1 MYCRKCG
8 KELSDDAN
16 FCPNCAEKT
25 AEYSNPIFGKKEDFV
40 DDGRKS
46 KLAAGLLGILLGGL
60 GIHNFYLGYN
70 GKGVAQILLTFLVC
84 GTGYIWGFIEGIMI
98 LVGSIN
104 RDANGNSLKQD
115 C

>member
-1 MYCRKCG
+1 MYCPKCG
-8 KELSDDAN
+8 EELNNDAN
-16 FCPNCAEKT
+16 FCPNCGEKT
-25 AEYSNPIFGKKEDFV
+25 AEYTNPIFGNQTKV
-40 DDGRKS
+40 GDDRRKS
-46 KLAAGLLGILLGGL
+46 KLAAGILGIFLGGF
-60 GIHNFYLGYN
+60 GIHNFYLGFT
-70 GKGVAQILLTFLVC
+70 GKGIAQILLTFLVC